1 MISYSEKQLMQ
12 LVVAGANDEQIA
24 CCLSLSTKEVRL
36 RIDDLMKR
44 LGLTGRT
51 ELIRDRIQAR
61 LPDEVRTAVAL
72 IWRLRGRVAG
82 S

>member
-24 CCLSLSTKEVRL
+24 CSLSLSTKEVRL